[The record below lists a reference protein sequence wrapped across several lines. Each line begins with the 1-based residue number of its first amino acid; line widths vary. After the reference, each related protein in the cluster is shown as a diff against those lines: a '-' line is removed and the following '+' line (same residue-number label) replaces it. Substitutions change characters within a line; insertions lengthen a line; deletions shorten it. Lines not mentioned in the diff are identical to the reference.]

1 MRGWGWA
8 AIAAGL
14 AAAGLARAEV
24 VDQAPGGFQVEERV
38 EIAAPADKVW
48 AALGQWG
55 RWWSSEHTWSKDAKN
70 LTLDLRPGGCLCEAL
85 PDGGGVHHM
94 TVIFAA
100 PGKQAILDGALG
112 PLIYGGAAGHLTLTL
127 TENGGKTTVTEVYAV
142 GGYLKG
148 GLGTIAGP
156 VDSVLGQQLGRLKAF
171 VETGK
176 PA

>member
-8 AIAAGL
+8 AMAAGL
-14 AAAGLARAEV
+14 TAAGLARAEV
-24 VDQAPGGFQVEERV
+24 VDATPGGFQVEEKV

-127 TENGGKTTVTEVYAV
+127 TEKGGKTTVTEVYAV

>member
-70 LTLDLRPGGCLCEAL
+70 LTLNLRPGGCLCETL

-100 PGKQAILDGALG
+100 PGKQVMLDGALG
-112 PLIYGGAAGHLTLTL
+112 PLIYGGATGHLMITLV
-127 TENGGKTTVTEVYAV
+127 EKDGKTTLTEVYAV

-148 GLGTIAGP
+148 GLGTIAAP
-156 VDSVLGQQLGRLKAF
+156 VDSVLGQQLGRLKAY